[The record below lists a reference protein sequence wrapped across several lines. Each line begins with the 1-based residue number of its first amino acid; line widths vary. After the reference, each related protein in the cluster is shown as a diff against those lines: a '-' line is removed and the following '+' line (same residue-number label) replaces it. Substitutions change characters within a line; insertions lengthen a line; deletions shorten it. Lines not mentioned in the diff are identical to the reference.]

1 MTKTQ
6 WFCRITVVAMAGSCL
21 THAQA
26 QEPVPAGSAAETP
39 AAVSAVATVY
49 PTAILPFHER
59 GAGVTNYGNTVSDI
73 LFASLVANPDL
84 LLVDR
89 EEINKTLE
97 EQEMNLSGM
106 VSPGEAVK
114 VGNLIGAKVLVT
126 GSVIDAD
133 KTIYL
138 VARIIGTETSRVL
151 GESVKGNANDAIGD
165 LAEQLAEKVA
175 ATIVAHA
182 SELMA
187 PVKNPADRIAA
198 IKSRLGD
205 KARPVLMVQITER
218 HVGQVTIDPAAE
230 TEITL
235 MSRET
240 GFDVVDSEAGTL
252 KQADILIQGEGFS
265 EFAMRRG
272 NLVGVKARL
281 EVKAI
286 DRATDRII
294 ATDRQTVVAV
304 DLSEQIA
311 GNSAL
316 QDAAAQIAERL
327 LPKLAK

>member
-1 MTKTQ
+1 MKKMQ
-6 WFCRITVVAMAGSCL
+6 WVKLFAGLAIAGGWL
-21 THAQA
+21 TNVQA
-26 QEPVPAGSAAETP
+26 QESTPVEAEAVAPAVAPAGT
-39 AAVSAVATVY
+39 VVY

-59 GAGVTNYGNTVSDI
+59 GEGVKGYGNTASDI
-73 LFASLVANPDL
+73 LFASLVTNPDL

-106 VSPGEAVK
+106 VSPGDAVK

-151 GESVKGNANDAIGD
+151 GESVKGGANDAIGD
-165 LAEQLAEKVA
+165 LVEQLAQKVG
-175 ATIVAHA
+175 ATITAHA
-182 SELMA
+182 SELVA
-187 PVKNPADRIAA
+187 PARNPADRIAA
-198 IKSRLGD
+198 IKAQLGD
-205 KARPVLMVQITER
+205 KPRPVLLVQFTER
-218 HVGQVTIDPAAE
+218 HVGQATIDPAAE

-235 MSRET
+235 MGRET
-240 GFDVVDSEAGTL
+240 GFEVVDPRAGTP

-272 NLVGVKARL
+272 NMVSVKARL

-294 ATDRQTVVAV
+294 ATDRQTVVTV

-311 GNSAL
+311 GKSAL
-316 QDAAAQIAERL
+316 QEAAAQIAERL
-327 LPKLAK
+327 LPKLVK